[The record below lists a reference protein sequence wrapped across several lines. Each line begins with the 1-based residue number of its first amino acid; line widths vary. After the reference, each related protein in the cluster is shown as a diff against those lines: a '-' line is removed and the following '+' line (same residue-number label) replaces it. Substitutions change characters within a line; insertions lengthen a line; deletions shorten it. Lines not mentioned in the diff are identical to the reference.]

1 MLDMVIQLIET
12 VSIKFF
18 FCGLLIA
25 IFSLQFLAD
34 DLFETMI
41 VASAKSFEIQAF
53 NPMLYKLF

>member
-1 MLDMVIQLIET
+1 MVIQLIEM
-12 VSIKFF
+12 VSIKIF

-41 VASAKSFEIQAF
+41 VASAKPFEIQPL